1 MVGLLILKHLR
12 NISDESVV
20 EQYSENVYYQ
30 YLCGRS
36 EFASKTAYQASE
48 LVHFRNRIG
57 QPGVE
62 LILKES
68 IRINEDDRFDPDVSI
83 DTTVQEKT
91 SPIQQIIS
99 CTEKSLQSVN
109 RYQRKKICQ

>member
-12 NISDESVV
+12 NISDESIV

-30 YLCGRS
+30 YLCGQS
-36 EFASKTAYQASE
+36 ELVVHSPCQVSE

-57 QPGVE
+57 QNGVE

-68 IRINEDDRFDPDVSI
+68 IRINGDHRFDPDVSI
-83 DTTVQEKT
+83 A
-91 SPIQQIIS
+91 
-99 CTEKSLQSVN
+99 
-109 RYQRKKICQ
+109 R